1 MTRKLFLLVLVC
13 GAITAP
19 LLSQQ
24 AEKPPECPLHAQHT
38 QPQAGASEHAGH
50 GDAAALDARG
60 DQVMGFGHT
69 QTQHNFSLKEDGGII
84 QVEAKDPADTASLA
98 QIRTHLAQV
107 AKAFSASDFTMPAEI
122 HDRVL
127 PGVEEM
133 TRLRDSIQY
142 RYEDTE
148 RGGRVRITTVDRQAL
163 MAVHAFLRA
172 QIVDHRTGDPLH
184 LRDHT
189 H

>member
-1 MTRKLFLLVLVC
+1 MIKKLFLEVVLIC
-13 GAITAP
+13 GALTAP

-24 AEKPPECPLHAQHT
+24 EEKPPECPLHAQHT
-38 QPQAGASEHAGH
+38 QQPAGHEGH

-69 QTQHNFSLKEDGGII
+69 QTQHRFSLREDGGTI
-84 QVEAKDPADTASLA
+84 QVEAKDPADTASLS
-98 QIRTHLAQV
+98 QIRAHLAQV
-107 AKAFSASDFTMPAEI
+107 AKAFSGGDFTMPAAI

-127 PGVEEM
+127 PGVSEM
-133 TRLRDSIQY
+133 TRLRDAIQY

-163 MAVHAFLRA
+163 LAVHAFLRA

-184 LRDHT
+184 LSGHA